1 MSDEYA
7 STTRPYL
14 NSHSSGIL
22 FLKFVVASVWDDI
35 HNLFSR
41 LDVLEGN
48 RRILEKA
55 FQLAKFGRQWVE
67 SQRVNIVFVQDTER
81 YILPG
86 TW

>member
-14 NSHSSGIL
+14 NSHFSSIL
-22 FLKFVVASVWDDI
+22 FLKFIVASAWDDI

-48 RRILEKA
+48 RRVLEKA
-55 FQLAKFGRQWVE
+55 FQLAKFGRLWVE
-67 SQRVNIVFVQDTER
+67 SQHVNIVFVQDTER
-81 YILPG
+81 LHR
-86 TW
+86 